1 MTHMTDNAMFSKSQ
15 HGVRPGRSC
24 VQQLLEVI
32 ESWTMIL
39 NAGVIVDANYFDIAK
54 AFDPVPSERLL
65 LKCFDHGIKGSTL
78 TRIRSFLA

>member
-39 NAGVIVDANYFDIAK
+39 NAGVIVDQIILT
-54 AFDPVPSERLL
+54 SQRRLTPYRARG
-65 LKCFDHGIKGSTL
+65 CFSSVLTMGSKEV
-78 TRIRSFLA
+78 R